1 MEWRLHEGFEV
12 LHCGLFLADAQFVDN
27 FGDSLPIMF
36 DCTCFLLTFLY
47 SSVTDSGMEYD
58 IELSEHF
65 IALRK
70 AVEDSRKLLK
80 EAPNPSKLELV
91 KMASANACIFQQA
104 AMQMLVDARISDGA
118 KKFNRLEMACRL
130 ADVATKALTL
140 ALKHS
145 DKEKVIL
152 PAVVSSEIG
161 SSLESGLESGNF
173 SEGSEF

>member
-1 MEWRLHEGFEV
+1 
-12 LHCGLFLADAQFVDN
+12 
-27 FGDSLPIMF
+27 
-36 DCTCFLLTFLY
+36 
-47 SSVTDSGMEYD
+47 MEYD

-65 IALRK
+65 VALRK

-91 KMASANACIFQQA
+91 KMALANACIFQQA

-152 PAVVSSEIG
+152 PAVVSTEIDVG
-161 SSLESGLESGNF
+161 VGF

>member
-1 MEWRLHEGFEV
+1 
-12 LHCGLFLADAQFVDN
+12 
-27 FGDSLPIMF
+27 
-36 DCTCFLLTFLY
+36 
-47 SSVTDSGMEYD
+47 MEYD

-152 PAVVSSEIG
+152 PAVTSAEIG
-161 SSLESGLESGNF
+161 VDSGTGLESGLGNF

>member
-1 MEWRLHEGFEV
+1 
-12 LHCGLFLADAQFVDN
+12 
-27 FGDSLPIMF
+27 
-36 DCTCFLLTFLY
+36 
-47 SSVTDSGMEYD
+47 
-58 IELSEHF
+58 
-65 IALRK
+65 
-70 AVEDSRKLLK
+70 
-80 EAPNPSKLELV
+80 
-91 KMASANACIFQQA
+91 MASANACIFQQA

-152 PAVVSSEIG
+152 PAVTSAEI
-161 SSLESGLESGNF
+161 SVDSDLESGLGNF

>member
-1 MEWRLHEGFEV
+1 M
-12 LHCGLFLADAQFVDN
+12 DN
-27 FGDSLPIMF
+27 FGDSLPISF
-36 DCTCFLLTFLY
+36 GCTCFLLTNLY
-47 SSVTDSGMEYD
+47 SRVTDSGMEYD

-152 PAVVSSEIG
+152 PAVASTEIG
-161 SSLESGLESGNF
+161 VDCGSGLGSGCGSF
-173 SEGSEF
+173 SEPSEF

>member
-1 MEWRLHEGFEV
+1 MENVRCYTVG
-12 LHCGLFLADAQFVDN
+12 
-27 FGDSLPIMF
+27 
-36 DCTCFLLTFLY
+36 CTCVEIISGTVYPTFLLTNLC
-47 SSVTDSGMEYD
+47 SHVTDFGMEYD

-161 SSLESGLESGNF
+161 VDSGNF

>member
-1 MEWRLHEGFEV
+1 
-12 LHCGLFLADAQFVDN
+12 
-27 FGDSLPIMF
+27 
-36 DCTCFLLTFLY
+36 
-47 SSVTDSGMEYD
+47 MEYD

-161 SSLESGLESGNF
+161 VDCGSGLESGNF

>member
-1 MEWRLHEGFEV
+1 M
-12 LHCGLFLADAQFVDN
+12 
-27 FGDSLPIMF
+27 
-36 DCTCFLLTFLY
+36 
-47 SSVTDSGMEYD
+47 SVTDSGMEYD

-152 PAVVSSEIG
+152 PAVEDRSLFPEINVACDT
-161 SSLESGLESGNF
+161 SNTCDK
-173 SEGSEF
+173 

>member
-1 MEWRLHEGFEV
+1 M
-12 LHCGLFLADAQFVDN
+12 
-27 FGDSLPIMF
+27 
-36 DCTCFLLTFLY
+36 LTNLY
-47 SSVTDSGMEYD
+47 SRVTDFGMEYD

-152 PAVVSSEIG
+152 PVVVSSEIG
-161 SSLESGLESGNF
+161 VDSGF